1 MTSTAS
7 DLEKPPGPKA
17 MASDSNGPNTTR
29 NGILTARRGRV
40 TAASVAGLAALAASL
55 GAVGAAAADGLTP
68 ATLTKAG
75 WTCFNDPG
83 APRIVCSDPG
93 HGRPRPNDPDAPP
106 SYNFKIFA
114 LDGTF
119 KGTSHLVRADL
130 YNGQPCPQT
139 GGDAYFFIAPI
150 GYYRCE
156 HF

>member
-1 MTSTAS
+1 MR
-7 DLEKPPGPKA
+7 
-17 MASDSNGPNTTR
+17 TR
-29 NGILTARRGRV
+29 RYV
-40 TAASVAGLAALAASL
+40 GLVVALAASL
-55 GAVGAAAADGLTP
+55 AVAGTATANGLTP
-68 ATLTKAG
+68 ARLVNAG

-93 HGRPRPNDPDAPP
+93 HGRPTPNDPDAPP

-119 KGTSHLVRADL
+119 TGTTHLVRADL
-130 YNGQPCPQT
+130 YKGQPCPQT
-139 GGDAYFFIAPI
+139 GGAYFFIAPI